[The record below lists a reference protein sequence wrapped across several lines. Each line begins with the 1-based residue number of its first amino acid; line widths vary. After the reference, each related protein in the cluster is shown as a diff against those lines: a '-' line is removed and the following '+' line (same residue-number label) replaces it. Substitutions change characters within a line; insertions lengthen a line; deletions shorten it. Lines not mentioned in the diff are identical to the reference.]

1 MDLDATVGSPTMNS
15 YLTVDEANDYF
26 SMRLTVD
33 EWENAESQ
41 DALLQ
46 MATRVMDSVIS
57 PHRIIVRPSDGSP
70 PYYRELRTWTG
81 AIATTT
87 QTLMWPRTGMYTRA
101 GAEILSTEIPRDL
114 KYATAELAAQL
125 ARGDRTAD
133 NKIAVQG
140 ITSVRAGSVAITF
153 KDMIESNVIPEAVWA
168 LLVPSWLTDEIVT
181 QVYAADFMVVS

>member
-26 SMRLTVD
+26 SMRLTVE

-87 QTLMWPRTGMYTRA
+87 QTLMWPRTGMYTRT